1 MNKVSVYLAKMS
13 MHCVELAWKPNA
25 KIAAGVIYISLKTV
39 EQVESR
45 LVSDEYIESI
55 SELVGLKT
63 C

>member
-1 MNKVSVYLAKMS
+1 MS